1 LIFFDSLSS
10 TEASHWLHASEIALI
25 VFSLL
30 LVFGLVGEWPESE
43 SWKSRWLYNVA
54 KACVIIGVAGEL
66 LADGG
71 IFGSSSRL
79 QSLQEADIAR
89 VNSVTEGLRSDNLAL
104 EKQIQPRR
112 LTREQQVAIGRALA
126 SFAGKRVRVE
136 SYFLDSEAAILG
148 KEIVYALFLAGIDL
162 DDAIM
167 NVTSTTGSFLFAVH
181 VYGEDE
187 KLTTTLL
194 TVLGKA
200 ELLTSPDPPKGGWTG
215 FATAHPEIIPAAI
228 VFVGAKPITQ

>member
-1 LIFFDSLSS
+1 
-10 TEASHWLHASEIALI
+10 
-25 VFSLL
+25 VFSLVL
-30 LVFGLVGEWPESE
+30 IVGLVGEWPESE
-43 SWKSRWLYNVA
+43 RWKSRWLYNTA

-79 QSLQEADIAR
+79 QSLQETDIAR
-89 VNSVTEGLRSDNLAL
+89 MNSATEGLRADNLAL

-112 LTREQQVAIGRALA
+112 ITREQQVAIGAALA
-126 SFAGKRVRVE
+126 SFARRRVRVE
-136 SYFLDSEAAILG
+136 SYFLDSESAILG
-148 KEIVYALFLAGIDL
+148 KQIVYALSLAGIEP

-167 NVTSTTGSFLFAVH
+167 NVTSTESFLFAVH

-194 TVLGKA
+194 TALSNSD
-200 ELLTSPDPPKGGWTG
+200 LLTSPDPPKGGWTG
-215 FATAHPEIIPAAI
+215 FAIAHPEIIPAAI